1 MELRAYQQ
9 DAVALAYEKLADGHR
24 PVLSLPTGSGKTA
37 IASQI
42 VKYARSRGLRVCFM
56 VPFLSLI
63 DQTVRR
69 LSEFDLGRIGV
80 IQGSHELTNP
90 DAMIQVASIQTLIRR
105 QHVPFD
111 LYIHDEAHV
120 MFRQLPGI
128 IGDRPCIGLTATP
141 WNPAMGEIYTE
152 VVKVRSI
159 DELTVLGYLAPV
171 RTLVPGTLP
180 DLLGVPTRRG
190 KFGLD
195 YSVNELSS
203 RVNVPSLVGD
213 VVTTW
218 EEKSSRKNTLVFAT
232 DLKHARALQF
242 TFRAHGWH
250 AAYCDADTPRETRS
264 MYGQQLAD
272 GELDVVVNCQTLTTG
287 VDWTIDTIVLARP
300 TKSPILYQQIVGRG
314 MRPGKDHL
322 LLLDHTGSTLD
333 LGTVYDLD
341 ERPVEMGHFAAP
353 SERQIERKPR
363 RCTHCSFV
371 LDPDATIC
379 GYCLSPVV
387 KVSRVRDIK
396 AADGELVEHVD
407 DLREFMGGLLRI
419 AEDRGYKRGWAY
431 HSFRDKFK
439 RDPPDGCVACAPS
452 VRVNG
457 WVRHQQIRNAK
468 KRNTAA

>member
-42 VKYARSRGLRVCFM
+42 VKYARLRGLRVCFM

-407 DLREFMGGLLRI
+407 DLREFMGGLLRV
-419 AEDRGYKRGWAY
+419 AEDRGYRRGWAY